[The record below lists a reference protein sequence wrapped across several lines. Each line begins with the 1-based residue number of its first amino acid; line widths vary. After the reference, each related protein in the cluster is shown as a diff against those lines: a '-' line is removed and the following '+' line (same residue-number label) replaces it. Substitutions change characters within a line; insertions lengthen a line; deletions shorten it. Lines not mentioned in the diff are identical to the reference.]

1 MYYIVFDVFHNY
13 WLSRQFF
20 NFVCGRLVT
29 ADVQGKPEQLFKK
42 IADLN
47 KSNAGP
53 FDVLF
58 CVGSFFGG
66 LEDCPELDPYISGE
80 KKGKRSLNTLL
91 FINNYLLSS
100 PYRDVFYYYR

>member
-1 MYYIVFDVFHNY
+1 MP
-13 WLSRQFF
+13 
-20 NFVCGRLVT
+20 RLVT

-47 KSNAGP
+47 KSSAGP

-80 KKGKRSLNTLL
+80 KKGTYD
-91 FINNYLLSS
+91 INITSS
-100 PYRDVFYYYR
+100 Y